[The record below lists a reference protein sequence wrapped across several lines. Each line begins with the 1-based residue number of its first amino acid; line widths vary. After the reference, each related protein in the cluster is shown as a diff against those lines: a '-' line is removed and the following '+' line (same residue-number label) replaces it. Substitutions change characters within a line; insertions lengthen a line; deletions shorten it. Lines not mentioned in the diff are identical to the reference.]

1 MSPTAQAQTRARI
14 RLTYSNAISVMP
26 ETSRLTIFVNDV
38 QVAQAPI
45 AAASDPGGVDVE
57 LPRGLLS
64 AGYNSVRI
72 AVSQRHRVDCSLE
85 ATYELWT
92 QLDPAASGLAF
103 PELAD
108 PGINTL
114 DDLAAISPDASGAVT
129 IRAVLPERRGPG
141 AIDRVLRAVE
151 AVTIRAGIVRPNVEI
166 VDTIDNRPG
175 LWVLAGLRA
184 DLDAHGLGQ
193 FASDATGP
201 TLAGR
206 DVAGRTIVVA
216 AGDDPDE
223 TQASI
228 DKILP
233 SRPIESRARRERPI
247 RSARPR
253 TRSSTS
259 AAFPSS
265 AD

>member
-1 MSPTAQAQTRARI
+1 MAQAQTRARV

-57 LPRGLLS
+57 LPRGLLT
-64 AGYNSVRI
+64 AGYNRVRI

-92 QLDPAASGLAF
+92 QLDPAASGLTF

-114 DDLAAISPDASGAVT
+114 DDLAAISPDPSGAVA
-129 IRAVLPERRGPG
+129 IRAVLPQGAAPS

-166 VDTIDNRPG
+166 VDAIDNRPG
-175 LWVLAGLRA
+175 LWVIAGLRA
-184 DLDAHGLGQ
+184 DLDAQGLHRIRGRRER
-193 FASDATGP
+193 AGP
-201 TLAGR
+201 GR
-206 DVAGRTIVVA
+206 ARRSRTPDRRRGGRRPRRD
-216 AGDDPDE
+216 AGDDRQDP
-223 TQASI
+223 A
-228 DKILP
+228 L
-233 SRPIESRARRERPI
+233 
-247 RSARPR
+247 
-253 TRSSTS
+253 
-259 AAFPSS
+259 AA
-265 AD
+265 A